1 MTVVWACSSG
11 KKSGYGVSSSDNT
24 VWQACI
30 LAIVAGYADAIG
42 FLTFGAFAGAMTGN
56 TVLLGIALA
65 GAQYADAAQSAII
78 IAAFMVGVAFS
89 AVLGSKLPLA
99 AILGIEAA
107 AIVGAALIAP
117 HFAAPVLAFAMGLQ
131 NATMTRFSGTSLN
144 TVFLTGNLQ
153 KMMQDFLGRFTGS
166 PKPAQSGSA
175 QSGSA
180 ESGPAESATI
190 AWVWL
195 AYLGGVAAGAFAD
208 RLLAYPLLPVVALLP
223 LALIRRPA
231 FPNDRRIR

>member
-99 AILGIEAA
+99 AVLGIEAA

-144 TVFLTGNLQ
+144 TVVLTGNLQ
-153 KMMQDFLGRFTGS
+153 KMIQGFLGRFTGS

-175 QSGSA
+175 EAGSA
-180 ESGPAESATI
+180 ASATI
-190 AWVWL
+190 AFVWL

-223 LALIRRPA
+223 LALIRRPE
-231 FPNDRRIR
+231 FPNDRGIR

>member
-99 AILGIEAA
+99 AVLGIEAA

-131 NATMTRFSGTSLN
+131 NATMTRFSGTNLN
-144 TVFLTGNLQ
+144 TVVLTGNLQ
-153 KMMQDFLGRFTGS
+153 KMIQGFLGRFTGS

-175 QSGSA
+175 EAGSA
-180 ESGPAESATI
+180 ASATI
-190 AWVWL
+190 AFVWL

-231 FPNDRRIR
+231 FPNDRGIR

>member
-11 KKSGYGVSSSDNT
+11 KNSGYGVSSSDNT

-99 AILGIEAA
+99 AVLGIEAA

-144 TVFLTGNLQ
+144 TVVLTGNLQ
-153 KMMQDFLGRFTGS
+153 KMIQGFLGRFTGS

-175 QSGSA
+175 EAGSA
-180 ESGPAESATI
+180 ASATI
-190 AWVWL
+190 AFVWL

-231 FPNDRRIR
+231 FPNDRGIR

>member
-89 AVLGSKLPLA
+89 AVLGSRVPLA
-99 AILGIEAA
+99 AILGIEAV
-107 AIVGAALIAP
+107 AIMGAALIAP
-117 HFAAPVLAFAMGLQ
+117 NLAAPVLAFAMGLQ

-144 TVFLTGNLQ
+144 TVVLTGNLQ
-153 KMMQDFLGRFTGS
+153 KMIQDFLGRFTGA
-166 PKPAQSGSA
+166 PKPAR
-175 QSGSA
+175 SGSA
-180 ESGPAESATI
+180 ESGSAASATI

>member
-99 AILGIEAA
+99 AVLGIEAA

-144 TVFLTGNLQ
+144 TVVLTGNLQ
-153 KMMQDFLGRFTGS
+153 KMIQGFLGRFTGS

-175 QSGSA
+175 EAGSA
-180 ESGPAESATI
+180 ASATI
-190 AWVWL
+190 AFVWL

-208 RLLAYPLLPVVALLP
+208 RLLAYPLLPIVALLP

-231 FPNDRRIR
+231 FPNDRGIR

>member
-99 AILGIEAA
+99 AVLGIEAA

-144 TVFLTGNLQ
+144 TVVLTGNLQ
-153 KMMQDFLGRFTGS
+153 KMIQGFLGRFTGS

-175 QSGSA
+175 EAGSA
-180 ESGPAESATI
+180 ASATI
-190 AWVWL
+190 AFVWL

-223 LALIRRPA
+223 RALIRRPA
-231 FPNDRRIR
+231 FPNDRGIR

>member
-1 MTVVWACSSG
+1 M
-11 KKSGYGVSSSDNT
+11 SSSDNT

-78 IAAFMVGVAFS
+78 IAAFMVGIAFS
-89 AVLGSKLPLA
+89 AVLGSRLPLA

-117 HFAAPVLAFAMGLQ
+117 HLAAPVLAFAMGLQ

-175 QSGSA
+175 

-208 RLLAYPLLPVVALLP
+208 RLLAYPLLPIVALLP

-231 FPNDRRIR
+231 FPNDRGIR

>member
-1 MTVVWACSSG
+1 MTVVWGCFTG

-65 GAQYADAAQSAII
+65 GAQYADAVQSAII
-78 IAAFMVGVAFS
+78 IVSFLVGVAFS
-89 AVLGSKLPLA
+89 AILGSKLPLA
-99 AILGIEAA
+99 GILGIEAA
-107 AIVGAALIAP
+107 AIVAAALIAP

-166 PKPAQSGSA
+166 PKPAQA
-175 QSGSA
+175 
-180 ESGPAESATI
+180 GPTESATI

-195 AYLGGVAAGAFAD
+195 AYLGGVVAGGFAD
-208 RLLAYPLLPVVALLP
+208 RLLAHPLLPVVALLP
-223 LALIRRPA
+223 LALIRRPV
-231 FPNDRRIR
+231 FPNKPGIR

>member
-65 GAQYADAAQSAII
+65 GAQYAEAAQSAII

-99 AILGIEAA
+99 AVLGIEAA

-144 TVFLTGNLQ
+144 TVVLTGNLQ
-153 KMMQDFLGRFTGS
+153 KMIQGFLGRFTGS

-175 QSGSA
+175 EAGSA
-180 ESGPAESATI
+180 ASATI
-190 AWVWL
+190 AFVWL

-231 FPNDRRIR
+231 LPHDRGIR

>member
-99 AILGIEAA
+99 AVLGIEAA

-144 TVFLTGNLQ
+144 TVVLTGNLQ
-153 KMMQDFLGRFTGS
+153 KMIQGFLGRFTGS

-175 QSGSA
+175 ESGSA
-180 ESGPAESATI
+180 ASATI
-190 AWVWL
+190 AFVWL

-208 RLLAYPLLPVVALLP
+208 RLLAYPLLPIVALLP

-231 FPNDRRIR
+231 FPNDRGIR

>member
-89 AVLGSKLPLA
+89 AVLGSRVPLA
-99 AILGIEAA
+99 AVLGIEAA

-144 TVFLTGNLQ
+144 TVVLTGNLQ
-153 KMMQDFLGRFTGS
+153 KMIQGFLGRFTGS
-166 PKPAQSGSA
+166 PKPAR
-175 QSGSA
+175 SGSA
-180 ESGPAESATI
+180 EAGSAASATI
-190 AWVWL
+190 AFVWL

-231 FPNDRRIR
+231 FPNDRGIR

>member
-1 MTVVWACSSG
+1 MGPFDWQESG
-11 KKSGYGVSSSDNT
+11 PRVSSSDNT

-56 TVLLGIALA
+56 TVLMGIALA
-65 GAQYADAAQSAII
+65 GAQYADAVQSAVII
-78 IAAFMVGVAFS
+78 VSFLVGVAFS
-89 AVLGSKLPLA
+89 AALGNKLPLA
-99 AILGIEAA
+99 GILGIEAV

-117 HFAAPVLAFAMGLQ
+117 HFAALVLAFAMGLQ

-166 PKPAQSGSA
+166 PKPAQDGS
-175 QSGSA
+175 
-180 ESGPAESATI
+180 AESATI

-208 RLLAYPLLPVVALLP
+208 RQLAYPLLPVVALLP

-231 FPNDRRIR
+231 FPNDRGIR

>member
-99 AILGIEAA
+99 AVLGIEAA

-144 TVFLTGNLQ
+144 TVVLTGNLQ
-153 KMMQDFLGRFTGS
+153 KMIQGFLGRFTGS

-175 QSGSA
+175 EAGSA
-180 ESGPAESATI
+180 ASATI
-190 AWVWL
+190 AFVWL

-231 FPNDRRIR
+231 FPNDRGIR

>member
-1 MTVVWACSSG
+1 MTVVWARWTG

-24 VWQACI
+24 VWQAYI

-78 IAAFMVGVAFS
+78 IVSFLVGVAFS
-89 AVLGSKLPLA
+89 AVLGGKLPLA
-99 AILGIEAA
+99 GILGIEAV

-117 HFAAPVLAFAMGLQ
+117 RLAAPVLAFAMGLQ
-131 NATMTRFSGTSLN
+131 NATMTRFSGTNLN

-153 KMMQDFLGRFTGS
+153 KMMQDFLDRFTGS
-166 PKPAQSGSA
+166 TRPTRSEPI
-175 QSGSA
+175 
-180 ESGPAESATI
+180 ESATI

-195 AYLGGVAAGAFAD
+195 AYLAGVVAGAFVQHRMAD
-208 RLLAYPLLPVVALLP
+208 PLLPIVLLLP

-231 FPNDRRIR
+231 FPNRRGIR

>member
-99 AILGIEAA
+99 AVLGIEAA

-144 TVFLTGNLQ
+144 TVVLTGNLQ
-153 KMMQDFLGRFTGS
+153 KMIQGFLGRFTGS

-175 QSGSA
+175 EAGSA
-180 ESGPAESATI
+180 ASATI
-190 AWVWL
+190 ACVWL

-231 FPNDRRIR
+231 FPNDRGIR

>member
-1 MTVVWACSSG
+1 M
-11 KKSGYGVSSSDNT
+11 SSSDNT

-99 AILGIEAA
+99 AVLGIEAA

-144 TVFLTGNLQ
+144 TVVLTGNLQ
-153 KMMQDFLGRFTGS
+153 KMIQGFLGRFTGS

-175 QSGSA
+175 EAGSA
-180 ESGPAESATI
+180 ASATI
-190 AWVWL
+190 AFVWL

-231 FPNDRRIR
+231 FPNDRGIR

>member
-99 AILGIEAA
+99 AVLGIEAA

-144 TVFLTGNLQ
+144 TVVLTGNLQ
-153 KMMQDFLGRFTGS
+153 KMIQGFLGRFTGS

-175 QSGSA
+175 EAGSA
-180 ESGPAESATI
+180 ASATI
-190 AWVWL
+190 AFVWL

-208 RLLAYPLLPVVALLP
+208 RLLAYPLLPVGAILP

-231 FPNDRRIR
+231 FPHDRGIR

>member
-1 MTVVWACSSG
+1 MASSDNTV
-11 KKSGYGVSSSDNT
+11 SDNT

-65 GAQYADAAQSAII
+65 GAQFADAVQSAII
-78 IAAFMVGVAFS
+78 IVSFLVGVAAS
-89 AVLGSKLPLA
+89 AVLDSKLPLVG
-99 AILGIEAA
+99 ILAIEAV

-153 KMMQDFLGRFTGS
+153 KMMQDLLGRFTRA
-166 PKPAQSGSA
+166 PKPVQAGAAASS
-175 QSGSA
+175 
-180 ESGPAESATI
+180 TI

-195 AYLGGVAAGAFAD
+195 AYLAGVAAGAFAD
-208 RLLAYPLLPVVALLP
+208 RQLAYPLLPVVALLP

-231 FPNDRRIR
+231 FPNEPGIR

>member
-1 MTVVWACSSG
+1 MTVVWVPSTG

-65 GAQYADAAQSAII
+65 GAQYADAVQSAII
-78 IAAFMVGVAFS
+78 IASFLVGVAFS
-89 AVLGSKLPLA
+89 AGLGGKLPLA
-99 AILGIEAA
+99 GILGIEAA

-117 HFAAPVLAFAMGLQ
+117 VFAAPVLAFAMGLQ

-166 PKPAQSGSA
+166 MQPAQAGS
-175 QSGSA
+175 
-180 ESGPAESATI
+180 AESATI

-195 AYLGGVAAGAFAD
+195 AYLGGVAAGAVAD
-208 RLLAYPLLPVVALLP
+208 RHLAYPLLPVVLLLP

-231 FPNDRRIR
+231 FPNDRGIR

>member
-78 IAAFMVGVAFS
+78 IAAFMMGVAFS

-99 AILGIEAA
+99 AVLGIEAA

-144 TVFLTGNLQ
+144 TVVLTGNLQ
-153 KMMQDFLGRFTGS
+153 KMIQGFLGRFTGS

-175 QSGSA
+175 EAGSA
-180 ESGPAESATI
+180 ASATI
-190 AWVWL
+190 AFVWL

-231 FPNDRRIR
+231 FPNDRGIR

>member
-11 KKSGYGVSSSDNT
+11 KKSGSGVSSSDNT

-99 AILGIEAA
+99 AVLGIEAA

-144 TVFLTGNLQ
+144 TVVLTGNLQ
-153 KMMQDFLGRFTGS
+153 KMIQGFLGRFTGS

-175 QSGSA
+175 EAGSA
-180 ESGPAESATI
+180 ASATI
-190 AWVWL
+190 AFVWL

-231 FPNDRRIR
+231 FPNDRGIR

>member
-99 AILGIEAA
+99 AVLGIEAA

-144 TVFLTGNLQ
+144 TVVLTGNLQ
-153 KMMQDFLGRFTGS
+153 KMIQGFLGRFTGS

-175 QSGSA
+175 ESGSA
-180 ESGPAESATI
+180 ASATI
-190 AWVWL
+190 AFVWL

-231 FPNDRRIR
+231 FPNDRGIR

>member
-99 AILGIEAA
+99 AVLGIEAA

-144 TVFLTGNLQ
+144 TVVLTGNLQ
-153 KMMQDFLGRFTGS
+153 KMIQGFLGRFTGS

-175 QSGSA
+175 EAGSA
-180 ESGPAESATI
+180 ASATI
-190 AWVWL
+190 AFVWL
-195 AYLGGVAAGAFAD
+195 AYLGGVAAGAN
-208 RLLAYPLLPVVALLP
+208 RPLTVS
-223 LALIRRPA
+223 
-231 FPNDRRIR
+231 DS

>member
-11 KKSGYGVSSSDNT
+11 KKSGYGESSSDNT

-30 LAIVAGYADAIG
+30 LAIGAGYADAIG

-99 AILGIEAA
+99 AVLGIEAA

-117 HFAAPVLAFAMGLQ
+117 HFAAPVLDFAMGLQ

-144 TVFLTGNLQ
+144 TVVLTGNLQ
-153 KMMQDFLGRFTGS
+153 KMIQGFLGRFTGS

-175 QSGSA
+175 EAGSA
-180 ESGPAESATI
+180 ASATI
-190 AWVWL
+190 AFVWL

-231 FPNDRRIR
+231 FPNDRGIR

>member
-1 MTVVWACSSG
+1 
-11 KKSGYGVSSSDNT
+11 
-24 VWQACI
+24 
-30 LAIVAGYADAIG
+30 
-42 FLTFGAFAGAMTGN
+42 
-56 TVLLGIALA
+56 
-65 GAQYADAAQSAII
+65 
-78 IAAFMVGVAFS
+78 MVGVAFS

-99 AILGIEAA
+99 AVLGIEAA

-144 TVFLTGNLQ
+144 TVVLTGNLQ
-153 KMMQDFLGRFTGS
+153 KMIQGFLGRFTGS

-175 QSGSA
+175 EAGSA
-180 ESGPAESATI
+180 ASATI
-190 AWVWL
+190 AFVWL

-231 FPNDRRIR
+231 FPNDRGIR

>member
-99 AILGIEAA
+99 AVLGIRKSWA
-107 AIVGAALIAP
+107 
-117 HFAAPVLAFAMGLQ
+117 
-131 NATMTRFSGTSLN
+131 
-144 TVFLTGNLQ
+144 
-153 KMMQDFLGRFTGS
+153 
-166 PKPAQSGSA
+166 
-175 QSGSA
+175 
-180 ESGPAESATI
+180 
-190 AWVWL
+190 
-195 AYLGGVAAGAFAD
+195 
-208 RLLAYPLLPVVALLP
+208 
-223 LALIRRPA
+223 RR
-231 FPNDRRIR
+231 

>member
-99 AILGIEAA
+99 AVLGIEAA

-144 TVFLTGNLQ
+144 TVVLTGNLQ
-153 KMMQDFLGRFTGS
+153 KMIQGFLGRFTGS

-175 QSGSA
+175 EAGSA
-180 ESGPAESATI
+180 ASATI
-190 AWVWL
+190 AFVWL
-195 AYLGGVAAGAFAD
+195 AYLGGVAVGAFAD

-231 FPNDRRIR
+231 FPNDRGIR

>member
-1 MTVVWACSSG
+1 MTVVWGCFTG

-65 GAQYADAAQSAII
+65 GAQYADAIQSAII

-89 AVLGSKLPLA
+89 AVLGRKLPLA
-99 AILGIEAA
+99 AVLGVEAA

-117 HFAAPVLAFAMGLQ
+117 HLAALVLAFAMGLQ

-144 TVFLTGNLQ
+144 TVVLTGNLQ
-153 KMMQDFLGRFTGS
+153 KMMQDFLGRFTGLS
-166 PKPAQSGSA
+166 RTARDGS
-175 QSGSA
+175 
-180 ESGPAESATI
+180 AESATI

-231 FPNDRRIR
+231 FPNKPGIR

>member
-99 AILGIEAA
+99 AILGIEAV
-107 AIVGAALIAP
+107 AIMGAALIAP
-117 HFAAPVLAFAMGLQ
+117 NLAAPVLAFAMGLQ

-144 TVFLTGNLQ
+144 TVVLTGNLQ
-153 KMMQDFLGRFTGS
+153 KMIQDFLGRFTGS

-175 QSGSA
+175 EAGSA
-180 ESGPAESATI
+180 ASATI

-231 FPNDRRIR
+231 FPNDRGIR